1 MTGKEIGIIPLFL
14 RLCVRGTNMPNRHL
28 NNKEREKMKALAKG
42 YEDIFDRQEKKR
54 GEWVSKWVE
63 LIDIII
69 DILKKR
75 QSDVKSEKSK
85 KS

>member
-1 MTGKEIGIIPLFL
+1 MTEKEIGIIPLFL
-14 RLCVRGTNMPNRHL
+14 RLCVRRINMSNRHL

-75 QSDVKSEKSK
+75 QSDVKSEKNQ

>member
-1 MTGKEIGIIPLFL
+1 
-14 RLCVRGTNMPNRHL
+14 MPNRHL
-28 NNKEREKMKALAKG
+28 SNKDIEKMKALAKG
-42 YEDIFDRQEKKR
+42 YEDMFDRHLKR
-54 GEWVSKWVE
+54 RDEWLSKWVE

-75 QSDVKSEKSK
+75 QSDVNSEKSQ

>member
-1 MTGKEIGIIPLFL
+1 MAELGFFQLSN
-14 RLCVRGTNMPNRHL
+14 VRGTNMSSRHL
-28 NNKEREKMKALAKG
+28 SNKDIEKMKALAKG
-42 YEDIFDRQEKKR
+42 YEDMFDRHLKR
-54 GEWVSKWVE
+54 RDEWLSKWVE

-75 QSDVKSEKSK
+75 QSDVNSEKSQ

>member
-1 MTGKEIGIIPLFL
+1 MAELGFFQLSN
-14 RLCVRGTNMPNRHL
+14 VRGTNMSSRHL
-28 NNKEREKMKALAKG
+28 SNKDIEKMKALAKG
-42 YEDIFDRQEKKR
+42 YEDMFDRHLKR
-54 GEWVSKWVE
+54 RDEWLSKWVE

-75 QSDVKSEKSK
+75 QSDVKSEKNQ

>member
-1 MTGKEIGIIPLFL
+1 
-14 RLCVRGTNMPNRHL
+14 MPNRHL

>member
-1 MTGKEIGIIPLFL
+1 MSS
-14 RLCVRGTNMPNRHL
+14 RHL
-28 NNKEREKMKALAKG
+28 SNKDIEKMKALAKG
-42 YEDIFDRQEKKR
+42 YEDMFDRHLKR
-54 GEWVSKWVE
+54 RDEWLSKWVE

-75 QSDVKSEKSK
+75 QSDVKSEKNQ

>member
-1 MTGKEIGIIPLFL
+1 MAELGFFQLSN
-14 RLCVRGTNMPNRHL
+14 VRGTNMSSRHL
-28 NNKEREKMKALAKG
+28 SNKDIEKMKALAKG
-42 YEDIFDRQEKKR
+42 YEDMFDRHIKR
-54 GEWVSKWVE
+54 RDEWLSKWVE

-75 QSDVKSEKSK
+75 QSDVKSEKNQ